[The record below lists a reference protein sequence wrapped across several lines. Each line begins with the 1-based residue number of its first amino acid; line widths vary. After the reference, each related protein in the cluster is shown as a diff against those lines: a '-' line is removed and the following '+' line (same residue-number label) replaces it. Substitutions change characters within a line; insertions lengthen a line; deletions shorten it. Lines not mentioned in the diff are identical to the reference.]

1 MPSRRAAAWTF
12 RLLSVLGLLMLLVVA
27 APWELL
33 LAPET
38 ITIPSLAASI
48 IGVIAIL
55 GLYAVAPPVYA
66 AGVGVAIAAVLT
78 RDPSLLQSSVVAI
91 SGLLVLVKDATD
103 VRRPSVGAVAI
114 LSAGIV
120 VLAAA
125 ALAVLFLPDLWAAA
139 LALLALG
146 ATLVYGVHR
155 YERVRMGLVSD
166 T

>member
-1 MPSRRAAAWTF
+1 
-12 RLLSVLGLLMLLVVA
+12 MLLVVA
-27 APWELL
+27 APWELV